1 MKDHERA
8 TQIWAVLAMA
18 ARNRQILTYEILSQL
33 IGVPTHGLANILDH
47 VQRYCMQRGLPPL
60 TSIVVNKTTGLPGDG
75 FIAAQDIPKNQGT
88 VFNYDWLTPG
98 APSPSDLETA
108 VQEARAK

>member
-8 TQIWAVLAMA
+8 TQVWAVLALA

-33 IGVPTHGLANILDH
+33 IGVPAHGLANILDH

-60 TSIVVNKTTGLPGDG
+60 TSIVVSKSTGLPGEG
-75 FIAAQDIPKNQGT
+75 FITAQDIPRNQGS
-88 VFNYDWLTPG
+88 VFNHDWITTA
-98 APSPSDLETA
+98 APSPDDLETA
-108 VQEARAK
+108 VREARAR